1 MANLLA
7 GFLPVLIVIAAM
19 FVLYFL
25 ITIGMCMMSN
35 YTSCFGVFQTG
46 FDTWKRNG
54 GKRL

>member
-7 GFLPVLIVIAAM
+7 GFLPVLIVLAAM

-25 ITIGMCMMSN
+25 ITIVMCMLN
-35 YTSCFGVFQTG
+35 KHHSCFGVFQTG

-54 GKRL
+54 GKHL